1 MIPVRKSDRWDF
13 GGETFLWMLETA
25 CYLSTYLSKSLGKC
39 ENLFS
44 ERKDWAFYAMRTVK
58 IL

>member
-1 MIPVRKSDRWDF
+1 VRKSDRWDY

-44 ERKDWAFYAMRTVK
+44 ERKDWAFYAIRTVK